1 MGHLPG
7 EWRSPGREGGTVLE
21 RGTQRSGPRPAQA
34 AGWTR
39 GSGWAGKAGCRALSG
54 LHPDS
59 SGAFQKDASW
69 RTPAEEGKRP
79 EDHTPGP
86 VGG

>member
-7 EWRSPGREGGTVLE
+7 EWGSLGREGRTILE
-21 RGTQRSGPRPAQA
+21 RGTQRSAPSPAQA
-34 AGWTR
+34 AGLTR
-39 GSGWAGKAGCRALSG
+39 GLGWVGKAGCRTLSG

-69 RTPAEEGKRP
+69 RRPAEEGKRP
-79 EDHTPGP
+79 EDHTLGP
-86 VGG
+86 VEG